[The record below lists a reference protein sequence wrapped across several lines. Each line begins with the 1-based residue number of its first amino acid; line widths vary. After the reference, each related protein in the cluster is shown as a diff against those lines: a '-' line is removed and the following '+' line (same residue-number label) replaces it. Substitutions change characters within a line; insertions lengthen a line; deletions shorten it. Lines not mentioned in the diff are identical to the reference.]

1 MSIFEG
7 AGVALITPFTET
19 GEIDYKRLGELLE
32 FQIAGHTD
40 AIIVCG
46 CTGEAA
52 ALTPEE
58 RRSCIRYTVETV
70 AHRIPVIAG
79 AGTNI
84 TKTAI
89 EWSRDAVEC
98 GADAILS
105 ITPYYNKGTQK
116 GLIAHYKAIAESVPV
131 PVMLY
136 NVPSRTGV
144 NLLPQTAVTLAK
156 ECANIVAI
164 KEASGDI
171 SQIADLAALA
181 DGCLDIYSGNDDMI
195 VPLLSLGGKGV
206 VSVLSNVMPEETHR
220 MVMEYLHGNIQEAA
234 RLQLLTLPLIRALF
248 CVVNPIPVKAALA
261 LMGKCGGTLRAPLTE
276 LKQESPELLERL
288 KQEMKQLKLL

>member
-136 NVPSRTGV
+136 NVPSRTEYRRYQRSQRRYLPDCRSGRARRRMPGY
-144 NLLPQTAVTLAK
+144 LLRQRRYDRPAFVPGR
-156 ECANIVAI
+156 E
-164 KEASGDI
+164 
-171 SQIADLAALA
+171 
-181 DGCLDIYSGNDDMI
+181 GCRFR
-195 VPLLSLGGKGV
+195 SL
-206 VSVLSNVMPEETHR
+206 
-220 MVMEYLHGNIQEAA
+220 
-234 RLQLLTLPLIRALF
+234 
-248 CVVNPIPVKAALA
+248 
-261 LMGKCGGTLRAPLTE
+261 
-276 LKQESPELLERL
+276 
-288 KQEMKQLKLL
+288 